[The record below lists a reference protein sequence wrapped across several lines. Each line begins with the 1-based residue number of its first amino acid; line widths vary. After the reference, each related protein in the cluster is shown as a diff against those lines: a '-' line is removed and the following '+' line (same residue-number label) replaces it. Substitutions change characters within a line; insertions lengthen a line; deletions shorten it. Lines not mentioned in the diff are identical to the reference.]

1 MNLKSL
7 LTASVAVGLLLA
19 AGISFAQNPS
29 ISVSFS
35 RNSIQEG
42 KSTTVTM
49 TFRGLPLN
57 TNMRYHGCVRENF
70 PDCEGTGLGGV
81 FDFFTGDSSTLTRTG
96 TILGSCPV
104 GQYHLDVDL
113 RNASDAI
120 LIQDSVRFSVG
131 FPFLSLNGAFH
142 RLGAIGLLFRGFD
155 PELNVEIWGIT
166 PESEGYILL
175 RITQSQI
182 DAAPPQ
188 SFVARSEDGRAVVRV
203 GAAPN
208 RDVTLSLGPSD
219 EGKVHHVTLA
229 RNLNG
234 KIISTFDTQE
244 DWPSG
249 QLPATI
255 ITTSQSA
262 PGNDPASVFAPPAT
276 PQDPRADGSLVHT
289 VQPGDTINAIAQA
302 YGVARQLIIERNQLA
317 HGGRW
322 IYPGQQLIIRDAS
335 TEASAVT
342 VNEGDELPEPVF
354 KGDTP

>member
-1 MNLKSL
+1 
-7 LTASVAVGLLLA
+7 
-19 AGISFAQNPS
+19 
-29 ISVSFS
+29 
-35 RNSIQEG
+35 
-42 KSTTVTM
+42 M
-49 TFRGLPLN
+49 TFSGLPLN
-57 TNMRYHGCVRENF
+57 TQMRFHGCVRENF
-70 PDCEGTGLGGV
+70 PDCEGAGLGDV
-81 FDFFTGDSSTLTRTG
+81 FDIFTGNSGTFTHTG
-96 TILGSCPV
+96 TIIGSCPI
-104 GQYHLDVDL
+104 GSYHLDVDL
-113 RNASDAI
+113 RTATDAI
-120 LIQDSVRFSVG
+120 LTEKSVIFSVVDPYAALG
-131 FPFLSLNGAFH
+131 GAFH
-142 RLGAIGLLFRGFD
+142 RLGAIGVVFRNHL
-155 PELNVEIWGIT
+155 PELNVEIWGID
-166 PESEGYILL
+166 PDSKGYFIL
-175 RITQSQI
+175 RVTQSQI